1 MKKKTISI
9 IAGIIFGL
17 LLLTIFGNI
26 SEKGTIKDFV
36 DDAVIVA
43 IDGGKKVVGI
53 NDYRTYISDDDEF
66 VIGDRVIIK
75 RAFFNHEKVLGI
87 YHLDD

>member
-26 SEKGTIKDFV
+26 PENGTIKDFV

-43 IDGGKKVVGI
+43 IDGGKKLVCI

-66 VIGDRVIIK
+66 
-75 RAFFNHEKVLGI
+75 NGI
-87 YHLDD
+87 NPVFL

>member
-9 IAGIIFGL
+9 IAGIIVGL
-17 LLLTIFGNI
+17 LLLTIFENI
-26 SEKGTIKDFV
+26 PENGTIKDFV

-43 IDGGKKVVGI
+43 IDGGKKLVFI
-53 NDYRTYISDDDEF
+53 NGYRTYISDDDEF
-66 VIGDRVIIK
+66 VIGDRVKIK
-75 RAFFNHEKVLGI
+75 RAFFNDTRILGI